1 MSTERAAAQQRPG
14 PTERGRLEIQVLL
27 LQSAIALSYCVAVYA
42 GLFGAGGASRIVAV
56 AWISGYHAFH
66 AWYVLVHRAQCRRVR
81 WIETMTPLC
90 DISCVTFAWIALGDP
105 GSAIWVVYAYALV
118 GYARRIHGRWYFAL
132 AAFITL
138 NLAGAK
144 TWLSVDAGKA
154 AVDANVLIML
164 LLTAAIASLA
174 NLIGTA
180 WRRAELQARTLAQTD
195 PLTGIDN
202 RRTFLG
208 AFEELAR
215 EADAAFS
222 VLMLDLDD
230 FKRLNDAH
238 GHLHGDEVLIDVARL
253 LSFNIREEDLFAR
266 YGGEE
271 FVIAMP
277 GTGAAEAQAVAE
289 RLREAVS
296 RATPTSVS
304 IGCATRRPGEPAE
317 GVLRRADDL
326 LLAAK
331 RQGKNAV
338 RALEPLRRTA

>member
-1 MSTERAAAQQRPG
+1 
-14 PTERGRLEIQVLL
+14 LL
-27 LQSAIALSYCVAVYA
+27 LQSAIALSYCAGVYA
-42 GLFGAGGASRIVAV
+42 GLFGAGGASRVVAV
-56 AWISGYHAFH
+56 AWIGSYHAFH
-66 AWYVLVHRAQCRRVR
+66 AWYVLTHRARGRRVR
-81 WIETMTPLC
+81 WIETITPLC
-90 DISCVTFAWIALGDP
+90 DISCVTLGWIALGDP
-105 GSAIWVVYAYALV
+105 GSAIWVVYVYALV

-138 NLAGAK
+138 NLVAAK
-144 TWLSVDAGKA
+144 TWLSVDAGESPI
-154 AVDANVLIML
+154 DANVLIML

-202 RRTFLG
+202 RRTFLS
-208 AFEELAR
+208 AFDELAR
-215 EADAAFS
+215 APENGFS

-230 FKRLNDAH
+230 FKRLNDAY
-238 GHLHGDEVLIDVARL
+238 GHLHGDEVLVDVARL
-253 LSFNIREEDLFAR
+253 LSFNIREEDLLAR

-289 RLREAVS
+289 RLRAAVCG
-296 RATPTSVS
+296 ATPTSVS

-317 GVLRRADDL
+317 SVLRRADDL

-338 RALEPLRRTA
+338 RALEPLLKTA